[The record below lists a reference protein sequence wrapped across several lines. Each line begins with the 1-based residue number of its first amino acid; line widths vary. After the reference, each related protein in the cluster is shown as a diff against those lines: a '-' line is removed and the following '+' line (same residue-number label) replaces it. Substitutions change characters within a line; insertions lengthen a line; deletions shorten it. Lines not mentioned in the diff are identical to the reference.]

1 MSKYIFPDLSN
12 FEILFNGRRYKAFKI
27 SKNNPFNDEEKY
39 ADFVIWDG
47 LYDAAVS
54 YGTIDVNGVFSGFL
68 AFSHVEIEVDSA
80 QNISLFVKN
89 TRKEQLRFFK
99 DAGT

>member
-1 MSKYIFPDLSN
+1 MSKYSFPNLSK
-12 FEILFNGRRYKAFKI
+12 FKIIFNGRRYKAFKV
-27 SKNNPFNDEEKY
+27 SKFNPFDKFEED
-39 ADFVIWDG
+39 ADFVVWDG

-54 YGTIDVNGVFSGFL
+54 YGTISLDGIYSGFL

-80 QNISLFVKN
+80 SNINLFVKN
-89 TRKEQLRFFK
+89 TSKEQLRFFK

>member
-27 SKNNPFNDEEKY
+27 SKTKPFNGEEEY

-54 YGTIDVNGVFSGFL
+54 YGTIDVNGIFSGFL

-80 QNISLFVKN
+80 ENISLFVKN
-89 TRKEQLRFFK
+89 TSKEQLRFFK
-99 DAGT
+99 DSGT

>member
-27 SKNNPFNDEEKY
+27 SKNKPFNGEEEY
-39 ADFVIWDG
+39 ADFVVWDG

-54 YGTIDVNGVFSGFL
+54 YGTIDLNGVFSGFL

-80 QNISLFVKN
+80 ENISLFVKN
-89 TRKEQLRFFK
+89 TSKEQLRFFK
-99 DAGT
+99 DSGT